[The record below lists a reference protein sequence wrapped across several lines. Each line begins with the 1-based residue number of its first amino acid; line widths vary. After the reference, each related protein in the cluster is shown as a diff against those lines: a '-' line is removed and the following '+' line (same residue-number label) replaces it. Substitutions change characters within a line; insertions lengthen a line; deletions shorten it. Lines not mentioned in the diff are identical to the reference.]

1 MTNQANMLKSVM
13 KTSFLTFLCVLA
25 IAAAGANGNAPRKVD
40 MVAQKRV
47 QYGRVLYPPQEKGF
61 NPDAWIEK
69 IESPDMTREGF
80 GLIEDL
86 LDARSRLYAAA
97 ERLRCRPTRDA
108 QGDELAARGYDA
120 LNRMDLSATTNA
132 CTALEARIADSERWM
147 PYASFNPF
155 NWVKCF
161 TQWGYMRATDGCGV
175 SEPNPWLVMWQ
186 DGFRMNLAQDA
197 RVVAANTSANPRFYE
212 TRYLKPMTDV
222 KFERSWVDTRWFLPD
237 RTITFSLLTPIIDV
251 DSVETLTLSGFPS
264 EPQRLRWIDASG
276 GTASVQLVNIPPAE
290 PEIVASALMDF
301 KTPPPKQ
308 RGWARGVQALDPSKV
323 DRPYLWLVGDG
334 WSLALFPGA
343 RPVSAVWEKGVFSL
357 KLEKRS
363 WVGVMRLRD
372 NLHDWEQPAVCEFF
386 APTALAYPVT
396 CRSEVTGSRASWKYG
411 HKMRENAWG
420 TVPHVIAPVPPL
432 LDYADVPVP
441 GSKHFKYPTKWGIF
455 RYCEGDEA
463 VCELPPLPREPRL
476 RGVNVGIWDSDKLWE
491 AHATN
496 GAHWVR
502 AVFDGKDKTLDEQ
515 LVRLQERLDAYG
527 RRMKFLVDPHCK
539 FFQVKWGSY
548 LIPSNDVAFVEMWDR
563 ISRVGA
569 KHAEAIEGYDLYNEP
584 GLVAGSEERWR
595 LLCERVVRVIHR
607 NHPGAKIYYPAIY
620 GGNPNGLFNLPP
632 LSADCEPQVITYH
645 FYSPHAFSHQKTK
658 TRDAGGD
665 TCVFYPAWSA
675 PVDWKAG
682 THFGG
687 TTVDWYDRWTLGAI
701 LLPVFEHYAA
711 YRKPLHVGE
720 YSIVGY
726 ANQKSPWSAY
736 LWTRDATEL
745 IESNGASWHLWNGG
759 FGLGNK
765 YVRPYIY
772 GLWKE
777 AVPSEGHARAHR

>member
-1 MTNQANMLKSVM
+1 M
-13 KTSFLTFLCVLA
+13 
-25 IAAAGANGNAPRKVD
+25 AGASDKAPKKVD

-61 NPDAWIEK
+61 NPDAWIAK
-69 IESPDMTREGF
+69 IESPDMTRGEF

-86 LDARSRLYAAA
+86 LDARSRLYSAA

-108 QGDELAARGYDA
+108 QGEELAARGYDA
-120 LNRMDLSATTNA
+120 LNRMDLSAATNA
-132 CTALEARIADSERWM
+132 CAALEARLGDSGRWM

-161 TQWGYMRATDGCGV
+161 TQWGYMRAADGCSV

-197 RVVAANTSANPRFYE
+197 RVVAANTAANP
-212 TRYLKPMTDV
+212 
-222 KFERSWVDTRWFLPD
+222 S
-237 RTITFSLLTPIIDV
+237 IDV
-251 DSVETLTLSGFPS
+251 DGVETLTLSGFPS
-264 EPQRLRWIDASG
+264 EPQRLRWIGVSG

-308 RGWARGVQALDPSKV
+308 RGWARGVQNIDPAKV

-357 KLEKRS
+357 KLERRS

-372 NLHDWEQPAVCEFF
+372 NLHDWEQPEVCEFF
-386 APTALAYPVT
+386 APTALAYPT
-396 CRSEVTGSRASWKYG
+396 SCRSEVNGSRASWKYG
-411 HKMRENAWG
+411 HRMRANAWG

-455 RYCEGDEA
+455 RYCEGNEA

-476 RGVNVGIWDSDKLWE
+476 RGVNVGIWDSDELWE
-491 AHATN
+491 AHAKVPRRSALQVLPGEMGQLPDSLERRGVRGDVGPHLARRREARGGDRRIRPLQRARACGRIR
-496 GAHWVR
+496 GALAPPLRTRRPRHPPKPSRREDLLSGDLRRQSERALQPVAAIRGLRAAGDHLPLLLAARLLAPEDQHAQRRRRHVRVLPRLVR
-502 AVFDGKDKTLDEQ
+502 AGRLEGRHALRRHDGG
-515 LVRLQERLDAYG
+515 LVRPLDARRHPAACVRTLRRAPQAASRGRVFNRGLRQPEVAVERLPLDA
-527 RRMKFLVDPHCK
+527 RCD
-539 FFQVKWGSY
+539 
-548 LIPSNDVAFVEMWDR
+548 
-563 ISRVGA
+563 
-569 KHAEAIEGYDLYNEP
+569 
-584 GLVAGSEERWR
+584 
-595 LLCERVVRVIHR
+595 
-607 NHPGAKIYYPAIY
+607 
-620 GGNPNGLFNLPP
+620 
-632 LSADCEPQVITYH
+632 
-645 FYSPHAFSHQKTK
+645 
-658 TRDAGGD
+658 
-665 TCVFYPAWSA
+665 
-675 PVDWKAG
+675 G
-682 THFGG
+682 TH
-687 TTVDWYDRWTLGAI
+687 
-701 LLPVFEHYAA
+701 
-711 YRKPLHVGE
+711 
-720 YSIVGY
+720 
-726 ANQKSPWSAY
+726 WSAY

-759 FGLGNK
+759 FGLGNRH
-765 YVRPYIY
+765 VRPYIY

-777 AVPSEGHARAHR
+777 PSPSAPH